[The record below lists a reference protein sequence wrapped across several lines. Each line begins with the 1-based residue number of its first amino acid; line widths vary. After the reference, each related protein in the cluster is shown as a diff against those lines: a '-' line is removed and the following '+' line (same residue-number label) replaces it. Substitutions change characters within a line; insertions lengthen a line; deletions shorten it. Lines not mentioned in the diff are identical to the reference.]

1 MGIPTG
7 RIVLNGWPHG
17 FGSDGGWVT
26 DYAAWLENVFAHLGN
41 PASFVI
47 DRAGGFSYHTET
59 MELDTENGRLH
70 TVLYIPESGASVY
83 PAVIFSHGYGDTNH
97 GGQAYAQAL
106 ASQGYLA
113 VCFDFRGGG
122 PGSQS
127 DGSSLNMTIF
137 TEQQDLEAEI
147 AMLRARSDVNEQ
159 YIFLLGNSQGG
170 VVSALTA
177 AAYPDWVRAM
187 ALSSP
192 AFSLADDARK
202 LFGSADEI
210 PEQYFHLLM
219 NVGRDYFA
227 SVYDF
232 DPIDAAKSYPGDV
245 LIFHGDR
252 DTLVPIDYS
261 RRAAES
267 FPNAMLQVLSGEGHM
282 YSGQA
287 VRQTID
293 SISDFFY
300 THLGKAAMPQS

>member
-26 DYAAWLENVFAHLGN
+26 DYAAWLENIFAHLDN

-83 PAVIFSHGYGDTNH
+83 PAVFFSHGYGDNNR

-106 ASQGYLA
+106 ASQSYLV

-122 PGSQS
+122 SGSQS
-127 DGSSLNMTIF
+127 DGSPLNMTIF

-147 AMLRARSDVNEQ
+147 AMLRARSDVDEQ

-210 PEQYFHLLM
+210 PEQYFHLMM

-282 YSGQA
+282 YSDQA